1 MTTKPITQR
10 EARALRARVA
20 ELERLE
26 EHRRATW
33 FSDYPDGMHI
43 GSFTVNDVTAAK
55 VRTARLLKHAVVVTN
70 GNVGELHFYALPVAK
85 DPNDGH

>member
-20 ELERLE
+20 ELERRE
-26 EHRRATW
+26 KNRRGTW
-33 FSDYPDGMHI
+33 FNNYPGGQHI

-55 VRTARLLKHAVVVTN
+55 IRIARVLKHAVVVTN
-70 GNVGELHFYALPVAK
+70 GNSGELHFYALPLAK
-85 DPNDGH
+85 DIDA